1 MRRPSGW
8 RAWGTPHSVRLVG
21 LRPACTLAAVG
32 AVTFGVAAVLV
43 RVARLSVDVRV
54 YRVLNQVPPGVAA
67 VLTPLSKLFLPLGIA
82 VAVLCGVTCGVVRTR
97 TLWPVA
103 LCGGAA
109 ALAWACAHVA
119 KSLADRTRP
128 YEAVSGAV
136 LRQQPA
142 HGSSFPSSHTA
153 VAFAVAIAAIPYL
166 PRLGALVAL
175 VYAGSSRG
183 RGCSWACT
191 TRSTSSPGWDSGSP
205 SGSGAPRRPA
215 RAPVATQPESVPTPP
230 NARRRRPT

>member
-43 RVARLSVDVRV
+43 RVARLRVRV

-175 VYAGSSRG
+175 VYAALVACSRVFLG
-183 RGCSWACT
+183 VHYPLDVLAGLGLGLAVGGAALLVARRVH
-191 TRSTSSPGWDSGSP
+191 RS
-205 SGSGAPRRPA
+205 RPE
-215 RAPVATQPESVPTPP
+215 PESVPTPP
-230 NARRRRPT
+230 SARRRRPT